1 MHFVNR
7 CVSAAVSWPE
17 HRPVVGPARHYVE
30 VQVIH
35 ALPRMRTARIQDHHA
50 GCLQGTRHGTRDALS
65 QQTCC
70 DERITTG
77 VKHSDAVLPGH
88 DKGVTWCKGR
98 VWQREKRNG
107 VVFLDDPSSVTR
119 DEEAAEDAPVITP
132 SHQHTVPDSES
143 KSATMVPGG
152 ALPANAAPLPTRP
165 GVMPVI

>member
-1 MHFVNR
+1 
-7 CVSAAVSWPE
+7 
-17 HRPVVGPARHYVE
+17 
-30 VQVIH
+30 
-35 ALPRMRTARIQDHHA
+35 
-50 GCLQGTRHGTRDALS
+50 
-65 QQTCC
+65 
-70 DERITTG
+70 
-77 VKHSDAVLPGH
+77 VLPGH

-98 VWQREKRNG
+98 VWQREKRND

-165 GVMPVI
+165 GVMPVMNVRLSAVPRTVSGMSGRAVAQSFHRCVRPPRLAYGAPMTVELAGRVGRRGPPSRVVCPCTVHGLFSHTTVLWRT